1 MAAKTSLE
9 KLQHPNLPEDLVGQL
24 GAMTAPEMA
33 ALWERSF
40 GSPPPCR
47 SQPQLLRLLLAAR
60 LQDGGNDRSGLVR
73 KRLTALAAKFAADPD
88 HEPSANL
95 GLRPGIELVRVWK
108 GVAHR
113 VQVLPDGFLWDGRK
127 HTSLSVIA
135 RAITGTPWSGPAFFK
150 LKRKAAG

>member
-1 MAAKTSLE
+1 MARATKPRHTASSNE
-9 KLQHPNLPEDLVGQL
+9 PVGQL
-24 GAMTAPEMA
+24 AGMTAPEMA

-40 GSPPPCR
+40 GDTAPCR

-60 LQDGGNDRSGLVR
+60 LQDGGSDRTGLVR
-73 KRLTALAAKFAADPD
+73 KRLTTLAAKFAVDPD
-88 HEPSANL
+88 YEPSANL

-113 VQVLPDGFLWDGRK
+113 VQVLPDGFLWNGRK

-150 LKRKAAG
+150 LKRKSAA

>member
-1 MAAKTSLE
+1 MARTAKPRQPAPTAGPVSE
-9 KLQHPNLPEDLVGQL
+9 LVS
-24 GAMTAPEMA
+24 MSAPEMA
-33 ALWERSF
+33 KLWERTFKEPS
-40 GSPPPCR
+40 PCR

-60 LQDGGNDRSGLVR
+60 LQGTGDDRAGQLR
-73 KRLTALAAKFAADPD
+73 KRLVTLATKFAVDPD

-113 VQVLPDGFLWDGRK
+113 VQVLPDGFMWDGRK
-127 HTSLSVIA
+127 HASLSVIA

-150 LKRKAAG
+150 LKRKSAA

>member
-1 MAAKTSLE
+1 MSAS
-9 KLQHPNLPEDLVGQL
+9 
-24 GAMTAPEMA
+24 EMA
-33 ALWERSF
+33 KLWEQTF
-40 GSPPPCR
+40 KNAPPCR
-47 SQPQLLRLLLAAR
+47 SKPQLLRLLLAAR
-60 LQDGGNDRSGLVR
+60 LQDMGNDRTGLVR
-73 KRLTALAAKFAADPD
+73 KRLKALVAKFAADPD

-150 LKRKAAG
+150 LKRKSAA

>member
-1 MAAKTSLE
+1 MRTAKPRNSA
-9 KLQHPNLPEDLVGQL
+9 PSDDLVGQL
-24 GAMTAPEMA
+24 ATMPAPEMVK
-33 ALWERSF
+33 LWEQNF
-40 GSPPPCR
+40 KDATPCR
-47 SQPQLLRLLLAAR
+47 SQPQVLRLLLAAR
-60 LQDGGNDRSGLVR
+60 LQDEGNDRVGLLR

-113 VQVLPDGFLWDGRK
+113 VQVLPDGFLWDGREY
-127 HTSLSVIA
+127 TSLSVIA

-150 LKRKAAG
+150 LKRKANR